1 MNSAEFLDSSWK
13 TGLRL
18 GLFSAKTGTPNSA
31 TCAPEAIP
39 AGHMAELK
47 CLQPDT
53 GQDFD
58 AFTHMKKPAMLLWN
72 VTILYSCLFHHFLP
86 NACDN
91 QRTGYN
97 LSFPMINPGKAQ
109 KTVFFLL
116 PLSAYH
122 GIFSL

>member
-58 AFTHMKKPAMLLWN
+58 AFTHMVVRREIKNAPA
-72 VTILYSCLFHHFLP
+72 S
-86 NACDN
+86 
-91 QRTGYN
+91 
-97 LSFPMINPGKAQ
+97 
-109 KTVFFLL
+109 KTANREKSMFC
-116 PLSAYH
+116 
-122 GIFSL
+122 G